1 MRNAD
6 TTWNISVS
14 RKVSNETISHNAAFN
29 KTAVP
34 YLDYIND
41 IVKKAKLL
49 DTETV
54 AAGKEKSENSL
65 FMHSLYAIS
74 NIGNGPELLKLYVEE
89 MYDPNAK
96 DSNFR
101 SYQLQNIE
109 KQQSGVT
116 GSQIPANRISQT
128 AAVNNVADLYT
139 IVKQKDKNFVAGRK
153 VDNLLLNA
161 DGTPKVFY
169 HGTSSNF
176 TKFDITQA
184 RSWEGTPDYDLPG
197 FYFSFDRQIASDYGD
212 TQEYYLAANKIWRE
226 SVDGAIYDLKK
237 KYGSFRSAYDELVKR
252 GYDMVI
258 YDEDLGE
265 GEEEYIVLKP
275 ENIKSAETGTNKE
288 NIGTFSKHENDT
300 LWSIDVDSAAE
311 ELTER
316 IRMQD
321 ERAAETLDVMR
332 DLVEKTVGVAD
343 KRLNRQVYAKLA
355 DKYLLTREGNDGKLK
370 RAQVDEFVKKLE
382 RIDGLMTTAENKR
395 TPLRR

>member
-1 MRNAD
+1 
-6 TTWNISVS
+6 
-14 RKVSNETISHNAAFN
+14 
-29 KTAVP
+29 
-34 YLDYIND
+34 
-41 IVKKAKLL
+41 
-49 DTETV
+49 
-54 AAGKEKSENSL
+54 
-65 FMHSLYAIS
+65 
-74 NIGNGPELLKLYVEE
+74 
-89 MYDPNAK
+89 
-96 DSNFR
+96 
-101 SYQLQNIE
+101 
-109 KQQSGVT
+109 
-116 GSQIPANRISQT
+116 
-128 AAVNNVADLYT
+128 
-139 IVKQKDKNFVAGRK
+139 
-153 VDNLLLNA
+153 
-161 DGTPKVFY
+161 
-169 HGTSSNF
+169 
-176 TKFDITQA
+176 
-184 RSWEGTPDYDLPG
+184 
-197 FYFSFDRQIASDYGD
+197 
-212 TQEYYLAANKIWRE
+212 
-226 SVDGAIYDLKK
+226 
-237 KYGSFRSAYDELVKR
+237 
-252 GYDMVI
+252 MVI

-265 GEEEYIVLKP
+265 GEEEYIVLKQ